1 MSRPEDAI
9 QARSSERMIGTLA
22 WMSPN
27 RVSGCEEKGTGIF
40 HTSFIITAAATHR
53 SVGPGVH
60 PLGVFMGR
68 GVPNFGSRSEE
79 VVREKVESARIQAEF
94 LRLWSEAW
102 CG

>member
-1 MSRPEDAI
+1 
-9 QARSSERMIGTLA
+9 
-22 WMSPN
+22 MSPN
-27 RVSGCEEKGTGIF
+27 RVSGCEAKGTGIF
-40 HTSFIITAAATHR
+40 YKSFIITAALVRR
-53 SVGPGVH
+53 SVGSGTD

>member
-1 MSRPEDAI
+1 
-9 QARSSERMIGTLA
+9 
-22 WMSPN
+22 MSPN
-27 RVSGCEEKGTGIF
+27 RVGGREAKGTGIF
-40 HTSFIITAAATHR
+40 HTSFIITAAVVLR
-53 SVGPGVH
+53 SVGSGAD

-68 GVPNFGSRSEE
+68 GVPNFGRHNEE